1 MKKGFVM
8 RYFKM
13 KIVIMLL
20 LLISISQSVYAKN
33 IKLSE
38 NVSIHKKWTITF
50 NKNVDTSKIENV
62 YVTYANGRNVKVKI
76 TTNKK
81 KLIVHAPEEGY
92 MYDTTYIINV
102 DKKMQSMDKQS
113 LNETYKYYFTTGSK
127 ENETNKDK
135 EANEDNKANEDKEN
149 EDSSSTKQ
157 DNTNDSQSLKKLSI
171 KYGTNT
177 INTSSNKEYVI
188 GEKVSAK
195 LNNAKFDFRVYREN
209 KLIYKELGTSSA
221 EYKIERAGTYKIR
234 ITAPKEKKEISFK
247 TTNKI
252 ITYEKYN
259 MTLDNFVNQ
268 QYNKKSSVYQKN
280 GKWVKASRSQIKQY
294 MDPTKYLNNDNFYQF
309 LTLNYIEGIKV
320 EDVNKLLKGK
330 GMLEGMG
337 EEILKGA
344 KKYNVNPAYVI
355 SHMIL
360 ETGHGKSPLAQGI
373 KVNNVEGK
381 KVASKTVYNMYGIQ
395 ATDANPN
402 KYGSEYAYK
411 QGWFTPEEAIIEG
424 VKWIG
429 ENYINSRKYKQ
440 NTLYEMRWNRNVIWH
455 QYSTDIRWSC
465 NQTKRLK
472 DILDELPS
480 AILKFE
486 IPVYR

>member
-1 MKKGFVM
+1 M
-8 RYFKM
+8 RYLKM
-13 KIVIMLL
+13 KIVVMFLL
-20 LLISISQSVYAKN
+20 LFLIPQSVYAKN
-33 IKLSE
+33 IKLAD

-50 NKNVDTSKIENV
+50 NKNVDSSMVENI
-62 YVTYANGRNVKVKI
+62 YVSYANGRNVKLKI
-76 TTNKK
+76 TTNKN

-92 MYDTTYIINV
+92 IYNTTYIINI

-113 LNETYKYYFTTGSK
+113 LDESYKYYFTTGSK
-127 ENETNKDK
+127 ENEASKDK
-135 EANEDNKANEDKEN
+135 EDKDKED
-149 EDSSSTKQ
+149 EDSSSSKK
-157 DNTNDSQSLKKLSI
+157 DNTNDEQTLKKLSI
-171 KYGTNT
+171 KYGNNT
-177 INTSSNKEYVI
+177 MNTSSNKEYVI
-188 GEKVSAK
+188 GQKVSVRLKDTKFNFK
-195 LNNAKFDFRVYREN
+195 LYKDN
-209 KLIYKELGTSSA
+209 KLVYNKNGTSLV
-221 EYKIERAGTYKIR
+221 EYKIDHLGTYKMV
-234 ITAPKEKKEISFK
+234 ITTSKERKEISFK

-252 ITYEKYN
+252 ISYEKYN
-259 MTLDNFVNQ
+259 MTLDKFVAQ

-280 GKWVKASRSQIKQY
+280 GKWVKASKSQIKEY
-294 MDPTKYLNNDNFYQF
+294 MNPSKYLNNDNVYQF

-330 GMLEGMG
+330 GILEGMG
-337 EEILKGA
+337 AEILKGA

-373 KVNNVEGK
+373 KVNTVDGK
-381 KVASKTVYNMYGIQ
+381 KVASKEVYNMYGIR
-395 ATDANPN
+395 ATDANPT

-429 ENYINSRKYKQ
+429 ENYINNPKYKQ

-472 DILDELPS
+472 DILDKLPS

-486 IPVYR
+486 IPAYK

>member
-1 MKKGFVM
+1 M
-8 RYFKM
+8 RYLKM
-13 KIVIMLL
+13 KIVIMIL
-20 LLISISQSVYAKN
+20 LLISIPQSVYAKN
-33 IKLSE
+33 IKLSD
-38 NVSIHKKWTITF
+38 NVSIHKNWTITF
-50 NKNVDTSKIENV
+50 NKNVDTSQIENV
-62 YVTYANGRNVKVKI
+62 YVTYANERYVKVKI
-76 TTNKK
+76 TTNKNK
-81 KLIVHAPEEGY
+81 IIVHAPEEGY
-92 MYDTTYIINV
+92 LYDTTYIINI
-102 DKKMQSMDKQS
+102 DKKMQSLDKQS
-113 LNETYKYYFTTGSK
+113 LKESYKYYFTTGSK
-127 ENETNKDK
+127 ENQSNINKEK
-135 EANEDNKANEDKEN
+135 DKEN
-149 EDSSSTKQ
+149 EDYTSSKK
-157 DNTNDSQSLKKLSI
+157 DNTNEQQSLKKLSI
-171 KYGTNT
+171 KYGNKT

-195 LNNAKFDFRVYREN
+195 LNNTKFDFRVYKDN
-209 KLIYKELGTSSA
+209 KLIYKKLGTSSA
-221 EYKIERAGTYKIR
+221 EYKIELAGKYKIR

-252 ITYEKYN
+252 ITYEKYY
-259 MTLDNFVNQ
+259 MTLDKFVTQ

-280 GKWVKASRSQIKQY
+280 GKWVKASKSQIKEY
-294 MDPTKYLNNDNFYQF
+294 MNPTKYLNNDNVYQF
-309 LTLNYIEGIKV
+309 LTLNYIDGIKV

-330 GMLEGMG
+330 GTLEGMG

-373 KVNNVEGK
+373 TVKEVDGK
-381 KVASKTVYNMYGIQ
+381 KVKSKTVYNMYGIQ

-424 VKWIG
+424 VKWVG
-429 ENYINSRKYKQ
+429 ENYINSPKYKQ

-472 DILDELPS
+472 DILDKLPS
-480 AILKFE
+480 AVLKFE
-486 IPVYR
+486 IPAYR

>member
-1 MKKGFVM
+1 M
-8 RYFKM
+8 RYLKM
-13 KIVIMLL
+13 KIVIMIL
-20 LLISISQSVYAKN
+20 LLISIPQSVYAKN
-33 IKLSE
+33 IKLSD
-38 NVSIHKKWTITF
+38 NVSRHKNWTITF
-50 NKNVDTSKIENV
+50 NKNVDTSQIENV
-62 YVTYANGRNVKVKI
+62 YVTYANGRYVKVKI
-76 TTNKK
+76 TTNKN

-92 MYDTTYIINV
+92 MYDATYIINI
-102 DKKMQSMDKQS
+102 DKKMESMDKQS
-113 LNETYKYYFTTGSK
+113 LKESYKYYFTIGSK
-127 ENETNKDK
+127 ENE
-135 EANEDNKANEDKEN
+135 
-149 EDSSSTKQ
+149 DSTSTKK
-157 DNTNDSQSLKKLSI
+157 DSTNEAQSLKKLSI
-171 KYGTNT
+171 KYGNNT

-195 LNNAKFDFRVYREN
+195 LNNTKFDFRVYKDN
-209 KLIYKELGTSSA
+209 KLIYKKLGTSSA
-221 EYKIERAGTYKIR
+221 EYKIELAGTYKIR

-252 ITYEKYN
+252 IKYEKYN
-259 MTLDNFVNQ
+259 MTLDKFVAQ

-280 GKWVKASRSQIKQY
+280 GKWVKASKSQIKQY
-294 MDPTKYLNNDNFYQF
+294 MDPKKYLNNDYIYQF
-309 LTLNYIEGIKV
+309 LTLNYIDGIKV
-320 EDVNKLLKGK
+320 EDINKLLKGK
-330 GMLEGMG
+330 GTLEGMG
-337 EEILKGA
+337 EEILKGS

-373 KVNNVEGK
+373 KVNIVDGK
-381 KVASKTVYNMYGIQ
+381 KVASKKVYNMYGIK

-440 NTLYEMRWNRNVIWH
+440 NTLYEMRWNRSVIWH

-472 DILDELPS
+472 DILDKLPS
-480 AILKFE
+480 AVLKFE
-486 IPVYR
+486 IPVYK